1 MSKKYKC
8 IIVDDDPTSLAIIH
22 SLINRTED
30 LELVGQFINPVDATL
45 EIHRLKPD
53 IVFLDLNM
61 PYITGEEV
69 MELSEVDTK
78 YIIISGS
85 EEDPSL
91 AEEFQYSAYLQK
103 PILSFEY
110 FEEAVKKVITG

>member
-1 MSKKYKC
+1 MNKTYKC

-22 SLINRTED
+22 SLINRTD
-30 LELVGQFINPVDATL
+30 NLELVGQFINPVDATL
-45 EIHRLKPD
+45 QIQRLKPD

-78 YIIISGS
+78 YIIISGTDEHPSLS
-85 EEDPSL
+85 EEF
-91 AEEFQYSAYLQK
+91 AYSAYLQK
-103 PILSFEY
+103 PIMSFEY
-110 FEEAVKKVITG
+110 FSEAVQKVING